1 MRSLQKKAALIAG
14 CLAVLALVFLA
25 PPTTQGDEWN
35 RMTRFT
41 INHPFEVPGMVLQPN
56 TQYVIQLYDSPATR
70 SVVQIY
76 NGDRTRLLTTF
87 FGISSE
93 RMEPVNDTTF
103 TFIETQP
110 GYPLPI
116 KEWFYPGRTIGLEFL
131 YPKQQALEISQ
142 HSKAPPLTES
152 AAITKSETTTITE
165 QTPNVVEDNTPAE
178 PAVTEEQQAE
188 QPVDN
193 SVQIAQN
200 TEAVDIQREN
210 PVTETPAIREEAPAP
225 AEPARELPRTAGELP
240 LMALIGALCVGAGL
254 GLKVISAS
262 K

>member
-76 NGDRTRLLTTF
+76 NSDRTRLLTTF

-93 RMEPVNDTTF
+93 RMEPVNDTKF

-131 YPKQQALEISQ
+131 YPKQQALEIAQ

-165 QTPNVVEDNTPAE
+165 EKPSVAEESTPAE
-178 PAVTEEQQAE
+178 PVVSEEQQAE
-188 QPVDN
+188 QQNVDN

-200 TEAVDIQREN
+200 TEVDIQREN
-210 PVTETPAIREEAPAP
+210 PVTEPPAIREEAPAP